1 MSYRMPNL
9 MEEAKTSWLTA
20 GFFDDFIGLDTT
32 LWNTTVTDSGTV
44 AEDADGING
53 VVTLTPSDGT
63 VADNDEAYLYTNEVS
78 KFLNGKPFLIGA
90 RIQFAE
96 AATNAANILFGMGE
110 GFGVAN
116 TILDN
121 GGGPPADYDGVC
133 FFKVDGGT
141 RWNFESSL
149 GTTQQTQEIDY
160 VAGQAAYT
168 SLIIECYPISA
179 TEIEVIPWI
188 DVTGTNAFLQAL
200 PYSSTYN
207 PRRYPVKQR
216 FAYSSPGEMAV
227 CIGIKNGSTTLETL
241 NVDLCMLQQVR

>member
-1 MSYRMPNL
+1 MSYRAINL
-9 MEEAKTSWLTA
+9 LEPAKAAWLTSY
-20 GFFDDFIGLDTT
+20 FVDDFIGLDTT
-32 LWNTTVTDSGTV
+32 QWNTTVTDSGTV

-63 VADNDEAYLYTNEVS
+63 VADNDEAYLYTNEVT
-78 KFLNGKPFLIGA
+78 KYLNGKPFLIGA
-90 RIQFAE
+90 RVQYAE

-149 GTTQQTQEIDY
+149 GTTQQTQELNHTAGGSGY
-160 VAGQAAYT
+160 V
-168 SLIIECYPISA
+168 SLIICCEPISA
-179 TEIEVIPWI
+179 TEMLATPWI
-188 DVTGTNAFLQAL
+188 DTTGSNAFVQAD
-200 PYSSTYN
+200 PYSAIVN
-207 PRRYPVKQR
+207 PRPLKVQHR
-216 FAYSSPGEMAV
+216 FAYSSPGEMAL

-241 NVDLCMLQQVR
+241 NVDLAMLYQVR